1 MKGMCE
7 LCGREGVVL
16 TAHHLTPKEYGG
28 TETARLCIPCHK
40 QIHALYTNE
49 ELASRLYT
57 MEQMQHDEQI
67 ASFVRWIRKQPAE
80 RIPKIKKSKAA
91 KALSIADN
99 VLIGCIKVE
108 RVR

>member
-7 LCGREGVVL
+7 LCERDDVVL

-28 TETARLCIPCHK
+28 TETAKLCLPCHK

-57 MEQMQHDEQI
+57 IERLQHDENI
-67 ASFVRWIRKQPAE
+67 AAFIRWIRKQPAD
-80 RIPKIKKSKAA
+80 RLPKIKKANRK
-91 KALSIADN
+91 K
-99 VLIGCIKVE
+99 
-108 RVR
+108 R

>member
-7 LCGREGVVL
+7 LCERDDVVL

-28 TETARLCIPCHK
+28 TETAKLCLPCHK

-57 MEQMQHDEQI
+57 IERLQHDENI
-67 ASFVRWIRKQPAE
+67 ASFIRWIRKQPAD
-80 RIPKIKKSKAA
+80 RLPKIKKATRK
-91 KALSIADN
+91 K
-99 VLIGCIKVE
+99 
-108 RVR
+108 R